1 MEEKKFDPY
10 QFIGFIL
17 IALILTW
24 MLYRNGPTEEQK
36 SESKTITEQD
46 ITSPSSPEESETS
59 AAFIQ
64 QQKVESFGDLGTL
77 FKSNSVENV
86 SISTENISYEVQ
98 SKGAQIVV
106 LQLDKF
112 ENFADNPLRL
122 ISESNSDFNVKLST
136 LDGRVL
142 NTRDIF
148 FTPTLIDQT
157 DSYKLL
163 MTASI
168 STRQSIVFE
177 YVFPKQGY
185 LYTVNLK
192 TEGMQTLLNSS
203 ILPNFSW
210 KTDAFRNSRSIDY
223 ENRYTEYT
231 FGYEEDRVDYLS
243 LNGEDKESREGIRWI
258 SYRQHFFSSILIP
271 STPIASAEL
280 TSIDLASEENLEE
293 KFTKTFKTSYSLGL
307 TNGNLNTQ
315 LTFYN
320 GPTDYDSLKALDG
333 DLETSIPMGWGIFG
347 WINRVIFLPLF
358 GFLSSFLSFGIAII
372 VMTVIVRL
380 AMSPV
385 TYKSYVSQIKMKVL
399 RPDIE
404 IINNKYKDDA
414 VKRQQETMSLYSRA
428 GANPMSGCVPALLQL
443 PIFYALFSFFPVA
456 FVLRDKSFLWADDL
470 SSYDS
475 VYDLGFSI
483 PFYGDH
489 ISLFPILASIAIFF
503 YTQMTTGQQA
513 MPQQP
518 GMPNMKIIMYL
529 MPLMML
535 FFFNNYASGLSLYY
549 FVSNLLTIILM
560 LVIKNYIVN
569 DQKILSKIEENK
581 KKPKKAGGF
590 SSRLQKAMEQA
601 EELLLTGHSC
611 LRPVYKIK
619 DIFDDKPLDLSD
631 IKEIENQANR
641 IRSLKI
647 HG

>member
-1 MEEKKFDPY
+1 MEEKKFDPL

-122 ISESNSDFNVKLST
+122 ISESNTDFNVKLST

-243 LNGEDKESREGIRWI
+243 LNGEDKESRDGIRWI

-307 TNGNLNTQ
+307 TDGNLNTQ

-601 EELLLTGHSC
+601 EKQKKAG
-611 LRPVYKIK
+611 RK
-619 DIFDDKPLDLSD
+619 
-631 IKEIENQANR
+631 
-641 IRSLKI
+641 
-647 HG
+647 

>member
-1 MEEKKFDPY
+1 MEEKKFDPL
-10 QFIGFIL
+10 QFTGFIL

-24 MLYRNGPTEEQK
+24 MLYRNGPVEEQK
-36 SESKTITEQD
+36 SESNTTTEQGV
-46 ITSPSSPEESETS
+46 TPPSSLEESENS

-77 FKSNSVENV
+77 FKPNSVENI

-142 NTRDIF
+142 NTLDIF
-148 FTPTLIDQT
+148 FTPTFTDQA
-157 DSYKLL
+157 DSFKLL

-168 STRQSIVFE
+168 STRQSIMFE

-185 LYTVNLK
+185 LYTVNLI

-203 ILPNFSW
+203 TPPNFSW

-223 ENRYTEYT
+223 ENRYTEFT

-243 LNGEDKESREGIRWI
+243 LNGEDKELRDGIRWI

-280 TSIDLASEENLEE
+280 TSIDLANEENLEE
-293 KFTKTFKTSYSLGL
+293 KFTKTFKTSYSLRL
-307 TNGNLNTQ
+307 TDGNLNTQ

-601 EELLLTGHSC
+601 EKQKKAG
-611 LRPVYKIK
+611 RK
-619 DIFDDKPLDLSD
+619 
-631 IKEIENQANR
+631 
-641 IRSLKI
+641 
-647 HG
+647 

>member
-1 MEEKKFDPY
+1 MEEKKFDPL

-112 ENFADNPLRL
+112 ENFADNSLRL
-122 ISESNSDFNVKLST
+122 ISESNTDFNVKLST

-148 FTPTLIDQT
+148 FTPTLTDQA

-192 TEGMQTLLNSS
+192 TDGMQTLLNSS
-203 ILPNFSW
+203 TPPDFSW

-223 ENRYTEYT
+223 ENRYTEFT

-243 LNGEDKESREGIRWI
+243 LNGEDKESRDGIRWI

-590 SSRLQKAMEQA
+590 SSRLQKAVEQA
-601 EELLLTGHSC
+601 EKQKKAG
-611 LRPVYKIK
+611 RK
-619 DIFDDKPLDLSD
+619 
-631 IKEIENQANR
+631 
-641 IRSLKI
+641 
-647 HG
+647 

>member
-106 LQLDKF
+106 LQLDNF

-122 ISESNSDFNVKLST
+122 ISESNTDFNVKLST

-148 FTPTLIDQT
+148 FTPTLTDQA

-307 TNGNLNTQ
+307 TDGNLNTQ

-601 EELLLTGHSC
+601 EKQKKAG
-611 LRPVYKIK
+611 RK
-619 DIFDDKPLDLSD
+619 
-631 IKEIENQANR
+631 
-641 IRSLKI
+641 
-647 HG
+647 

>member
-148 FTPTLIDQT
+148 FTPTLIDQA

-163 MTASI
+163 MTASF
-168 STRQSIVFE
+168 STRQTIVFE

-243 LNGEDKESREGIRWI
+243 LNGEDKESRDGIRWI

-456 FVLRDKSFLWADDL
+456 VVRSDKSFLWADDL

-601 EELLLTGHSC
+601 EKQKKAG
-611 LRPVYKIK
+611 RK
-619 DIFDDKPLDLSD
+619 
-631 IKEIENQANR
+631 
-641 IRSLKI
+641 
-647 HG
+647 

>member
-1 MEEKKFDPY
+1 MEEKKFDPL

-77 FKSNSVENV
+77 FKPNSVENV

-163 MTASI
+163 MTASF

-601 EELLLTGHSC
+601 EKQKKAG
-611 LRPVYKIK
+611 RK
-619 DIFDDKPLDLSD
+619 
-631 IKEIENQANR
+631 
-641 IRSLKI
+641 
-647 HG
+647 

>member
-77 FKSNSVENV
+77 FKSNSLENI

-601 EELLLTGHSC
+601 EKQKKAG
-611 LRPVYKIK
+611 RK
-619 DIFDDKPLDLSD
+619 
-631 IKEIENQANR
+631 
-641 IRSLKI
+641 
-647 HG
+647 

>member
-148 FTPTLIDQT
+148 FTPTLIDQA

-280 TSIDLASEENLEE
+280 TSIDLASDENLEE

-601 EELLLTGHSC
+601 EKQKKAG
-611 LRPVYKIK
+611 RK
-619 DIFDDKPLDLSD
+619 
-631 IKEIENQANR
+631 
-641 IRSLKI
+641 
-647 HG
+647 